1 MLFNCLPSQYVSLFF
16 FSFFFLAMGRFYP
29 YQILLALVALAAA
42 AYLHLFCD
50 IPTYTI
56 LLAWEVS
63 TFAVC
68 GYLAAADFFSTPR
81 SEFVVEQ
88 LYRYGLRFSVLAMLG
103 CLTEDTFGFGMRVIC
118 GGSLPHLFPLYDIL
132 VIMYLM
138 RSVKQNDLKLEKKM
152 VAAEKLGGRT
162 SSLTT

>member
-1 MLFNCLPSQYVSLFF
+1 MSSRV
-16 FSFFFLAMGRFYP
+16 FLALIISFSSS
-29 YQILLALVALAAA
+29 QWAV
-42 AYLHLFCD
+42 F
-50 IPTYTI
+50 IPI
-56 LLAWEVS
+56 RS
-63 TFAVC
+63 S
-68 GYLAAADFFSTPR
+68 AADFFSTPR

-152 VAAEKLGGRT
+152 VAAEKLGGRMH
-162 SSLTT
+162 